1 MPLVHHAVT
10 RMAVMSIMLD
20 GMAIMSHVAV
30 IVRCVVLRAVHY
42 RNSGLRFK
50 DFIRAVIGIMS
61 GMIDGLFSN
70 VMCGGMIRMRSMPIV
85 WMLSAM
91 VG

>member
-1 MPLVHHAVT
+1 MLVVSA
-10 RMAVMSIMLD
+10 MLH
-20 GMAIMSHVAV
+20 GMV
-30 IVRCVVLRAVHY
+30 IVSHAGVIGVLRAVHY